1 MVQLQDLFIAGQS
14 RPSSSGLRFE
24 DRSPVTGDVYR
35 EVAAAGVEDARSAV
49 EAAAN
54 AFPAWAATAPDRRR
68 SVLLRAADLLEA
80 ESALH
85 RETFALETGSTAAWA
100 GMNVHEAAATLRE
113 AAGLTSAPVGELL
126 PSSQPATLN
135 VSRRVPAGV
144 VLAII
149 PWNAP
154 LVLAARATAIAMAV
168 GNTVVLRPSEE
179 APITAGFLLADALR
193 RAGLPDGVLNVL
205 STGPGSGPGSGPA
218 PIAAMIEDPRVRRVV
233 FIGSTAVGRR
243 IGELAG
249 RNLVPAVLELG
260 GKNATIVCDDA
271 DLEQW
276 VPQLAFASFANSGQI
291 CMCTDRIIV
300 HHSRADELTERL
312 AAAAQAMS
320 VGDPR
325 LDATDLGPLIN
336 LRAATS
342 FRDLVLDA
350 VDHGADVRSGGPE
363 VDGLYARPTVLANL
377 ATSARLYHQE
387 SFSPVVSIHPVA
399 DDQEALRVA
408 NDTEYGLVGSVIAA
422 DPARAEGVAAGL
434 HAGAVHVNGP
444 SVGDEPHVAFG
455 GLRAS
460 GYGRLSGMESV
471 RTFTDQRT
479 FYLHGRTAGPLG
491 S

>member
-1 MVQLQDLFIAGQS
+1 MAQHQDLFIAGRS
-14 RPSSSGLRFE
+14 RPASTGLRF
-24 DRSPVTGDVYR
+24 DDVSPVTGDVYR
-35 EVAAAGVEDARSAV
+35 EVAAAEVEDATAAV
-49 EAAAN
+49 AAAAT
-54 AFPAWAATAPDRRR
+54 AFPAWAATTPDRRR

-80 ESALH
+80 EVEQH
-85 RETFALETGSTAAWA
+85 RETFAVETGSTAAWA
-100 GMNVHEAAATLRE
+100 DMNVHEAAATLRE
-113 AAGLTSAPVGELL
+113 AAGLTTAPLGQLL
-126 PSSQPATLN
+126 PSFQPETLN
-135 VSRRVPAGV
+135 ISRRGPVGV

-179 APITAGFLLADALR
+179 APVTAGFLLADVLR

-205 STGPGSGPGSGPA
+205 STAPGSGPA
-218 PIAAMIEDPRVRRVV
+218 PIAAMIEAPDVRRVV
-233 FIGSTAVGRR
+233 FIGSTEVGRR

-260 GKNATIVCDDA
+260 GKNSTIVCDDV

-276 VPQLAFASFANSGQI
+276 VPQLAFASFANAGQV

-300 HHSRADELTERL
+300 HRSRADELAERL
-312 AAAAQAMS
+312 AAVAAAMD

-325 LDATDLGPLIN
+325 LAGTDVGPLIN

-342 FRDLVLDA
+342 FRALVLDA
-350 VDHGADVRSGGPE
+350 VDQGAEALAGGPDL
-363 VDGLYARPTVLANL
+363 DGLYARPTVLRNL
-377 ATSARLYHQE
+377 ARSARLYHQE

-408 NDTEYGLVGSVIAA
+408 NDTEYGLVGSVIAE
-422 DPARAEGVAAGL
+422 DPARAEGVAARL
-434 HAGAVHVNGP
+434 RAGAVHVNGP

-455 GLRAS
+455 GLGAS
-460 GYGRLSGMESV
+460 GFGRLGGMESV
-471 RTFTDQRT
+471 HAFTDQRT
-479 FYLHGRTAGPLG
+479 FYLHGRAASLLG
-491 S
+491 

>member
-1 MVQLQDLFIAGQS
+1 MAQVQDLFIAGRS
-14 RPSSSGLRFE
+14 RPSSTGLRFE
-24 DRSPVTGDVYR
+24 DVSPVTGEVYR
-35 EVAAAGVEDARSAV
+35 EVAAAGVEDARTAV
-49 EAAAN
+49 AAAAA
-54 AFPAWAATAPDRRR
+54 AFPAWAVTAPDRRR
-68 SVLLRAADLLEA
+68 SVLLRAADLLEDEA
-80 ESALH
+80 ALH
-85 RETFALETGSTAAWA
+85 RETFAQETGSTAAWA
-100 GMNVHEAAATLRE
+100 AMNVHEAAATLRQ
-113 AAGLTSAPVGELL
+113 AAGLTTAPVGELL

-179 APITAGFLLADALR
+179 APVTAGFLLADALR

-205 STGPGSGPGSGPA
+205 STGPGSGPA
-218 PIAAMIEDPRVRRVV
+218 PIAAMIEDPSVRRVV
-233 FIGSTAVGRR
+233 FIGSTEVGRR

-249 RNLVPAVLELG
+249 RHLVPAVLELG
-260 GKNATIVCDDA
+260 GKNSTIVCDDA

-276 VPQLAFASFANSGQI
+276 VPQLAFASFVNAGQV

-300 HHSRADELTERL
+300 HQSRVHELTERL
-312 AAAAQAMS
+312 AAAARAMS

-336 LRAATS
+336 VRAARS

-350 VDHGADVRSGGPE
+350 VDHGAEVLAGGPE
-363 VDGLYARPTVLANL
+363 LDGLYARPTVLQHL
-377 ATSARLYHQE
+377 APSSRLYHQE

-408 NDTEYGLVGSVIAA
+408 NDTEYGLVGSVIAQ
-422 DPARAEGVAAGL
+422 DPARAEGLAAGL
-434 HAGAVHVNGP
+434 RAGAVHVNGP

-455 GLRAS
+455 GLGAS
-460 GYGRLSGMESV
+460 GYGRLGGMESV
-471 RTFTDQRT
+471 RAFTDQRT
-479 FYLHGRTAGPLG
+479 FYLHRRVAGPLG
-491 S
+491 